1 MSFKVGDSVVHPA
14 HGVGRVVRLE
24 PKRFFGA
31 ETRLYYEVAMHN
43 GTYWVPVE
51 PSDANHLRA
60 LTAKSDLARYRALL
74 RERPTSLNQDHR
86 QRHLEVMGRLRQ
98 GAFRDMCE
106 IVRDLTAR
114 SWRKPLREADTASL
128 RRARERLCQE
138 WAAAEDVTLAEAT
151 REVDALLLEARQV
164 YG

>member
-1 MSFKVGDSVVHPA
+1 
-14 HGVGRVVRLE
+14 
-24 PKRFFGA
+24 
-31 ETRLYYEVAMHN
+31 
-43 GTYWVPVE
+43 
-51 PSDANHLRA
+51 
-60 LTAKSDLARYRALL
+60 
-74 RERPTSLNQDHR
+74 
-86 QRHLEVMGRLRQ
+86 
-98 GAFRDMCE
+98 MCE